1 MGVRNMDKDRIGQ
14 EEHIEQTDEKK
25 PELVWDNTGQG
36 IYKETTHQN
45 QGEYHQNSDSK
56 DDNWQEN
63 FGQMGSEIY
72 QPVSKGFGIASLVLG
87 ILSLVLYCTCINIL
101 LAVLAIIFG
110 ILQLVQKD
118 SPKGM
123 AIAGIVTSCLSILFF
138 IISVVV
144 FLSSTDLEEALDQG
158 IENRIQQKFHI
169 DVPYYNDDFFDGDY
183 GDYDDSY
190 NYDDDYDEDYNGPS
204 DTF

>member
-1 MGVRNMDKDRIGQ
+1 MDKDRIGQ
-14 EEHIEQTDEKK
+14 EEHIEQTNEKK

-72 QPVSKGFGIASLVLG
+72 QPVSKGFGIASFVLG

-123 AIAGIVTSCLSILFF
+123 AIAGIVTSGLSILFF

-158 IENRIQQKFHI
+158 IENRIQQKFNI